1 MKKITTF
8 LIVGAA
14 VGAAVW
20 FFNTQ
25 KGKEVLDSIKEG
37 TNDLTDQLKDRL
49 SSARDAAG
57 NLVKKG
63 KQYANDVNG
72 RVQETNM

>member
-20 FFNTQ
+20 FFNTP
-25 KGKEVLDSIKEG
+25 KGKEVLNSIKDG
-37 TNDLTDQLKDRL
+37 TNDLADQLKDRFN
-49 SSARDAAG
+49 SAKDAAG

-63 KQYANDVNG
+63 KQYANEMNG
-72 RVQETNM
+72 RVQESNI